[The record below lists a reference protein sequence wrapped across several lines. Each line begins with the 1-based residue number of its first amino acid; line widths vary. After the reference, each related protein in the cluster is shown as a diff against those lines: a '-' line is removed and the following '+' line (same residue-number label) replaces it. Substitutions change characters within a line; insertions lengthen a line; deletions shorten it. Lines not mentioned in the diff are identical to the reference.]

1 MERDLEEEKSRIV
14 FFVGDRV
21 ESKADRLGS
30 GGANRAPLV
39 LLTGNKVG
47 ATIIK
52 NGHGGRGD
60 VNGDGGR
67 LTGDGGI
74 QLMGR

>member
-1 MERDLEEEKSRIV
+1 M
-14 FFVGDRV
+14 

-52 NGHGGRGD
+52 NGHGGQ
-60 VNGDGGR
+60 GGM
-67 LTGDGGI
+67 LTGDGGT
-74 QLMGR
+74 LMGTGGG